1 MGREDLDSGSAVD
14 TAEKPDAQV
23 SKAGGGAA
31 GSLMSVQIRRAR
43 TPQKRPPPAPA
54 EAGDATPAGK
64 PLEHAAAQ
72 STAPAPEPTPSTVK
86 TTHETRQPEDITAY
100 WSRLRGS
107 RPYPAVSDLDS
118 DRIAGDWPNSILFRC
133 RSGSDALEP
142 DTTYRPRH
150 SGESMAPGLQSES
163 GLIDLSPMMLQWLLS
178 LAGDAVR
185 HRRPVEDTESFPSA
199 RRSVGYRAVAL
210 PLSADRSAIDHVLC
224 HVRHA

>member
-1 MGREDLDSGSAVD
+1 MGHDDSDSWSDVA
-14 TAEKPDAQV
+14 TAADPDAQA
-23 SKAGGGAA
+23 SKAGGAAA
-31 GSLMSVQIRRAR
+31 GSLMSVQIRRVR
-43 TPQKRPPPAPA
+43 TPRKRPPPAPA
-54 EAGDATPAGK
+54 EARGGVQAGE
-64 PLEHAAAQ
+64 PLEHAAARA
-72 STAPAPEPTPSTVK
+72 TAPAPEPAPGAVK
-86 TTHETRQPEDITAY
+86 STHETRQPEDITAY

-107 RPYPAVSDLDS
+107 RPYPAASDLDS
-118 DRIAGDWPNSILFRC
+118 DRLASDWPNSILFRC

-199 RRSVGYRAVAL
+199 RHSIGYRAVAL
-210 PLSADRSAIDHVLC
+210 PLSANRSSIDHVLC